1 VVEEGLWGMSEEV
14 AGRGRD
20 DLARAMAELNVPAT
34 DYALAYRT
42 LCRAR
47 MEDNVDE
54 ETFSWAVSCM
64 RELVAHCVIYLRD
77 NSQDREI
84 IELII
89 DRILEE
95 REER

>member
-1 VVEEGLWGMSEEV
+1 VVEESVWGMSEPEE
-14 AGRGRD
+14 RGQE

-42 LCRAR
+42 LHRAR
-47 MEDNVDE
+47 KESNVDE

-77 NSQDREI
+77 NAQDREI

-89 DRILEE
+89 DRSLEE

>member
-1 VVEEGLWGMSEEV
+1 MSEEV
-14 AGRGRD
+14 AGRGRE
-20 DLARAMAELNVPAT
+20 DLARAMADLNVPAT
-34 DYALAYRT
+34 NYALAYRT

-47 MEDNVDE
+47 KEDNVDE

-77 NSQDREI
+77 NPQDREI
-84 IELII
+84 VELII

>member
-1 VVEEGLWGMSEEV
+1 MRKPEE
-14 AGRGRD
+14 RGQE

-42 LCRAR
+42 LHRAKK
-47 MEDNVDE
+47 ESNFDA

-64 RELVAHCVIYLRD
+64 RELVAHCELYLRD
-77 NSQDREI
+77 NPQDREL

-95 REER
+95 RTEQQER

>member
-1 VVEEGLWGMSEEV
+1 VVEESVWGMSEPEE
-14 AGRGRD
+14 RGQE

-42 LCRAR
+42 LHRAKK
-47 MEDNVDE
+47 ESNVDE

-77 NSQDREI
+77 KPQDREI

>member
-1 VVEEGLWGMSEEV
+1 MVEESVWGMSEPEE
-14 AGRGRD
+14 RGQE

-42 LCRAR
+42 LHRAKK
-47 MEDNVDE
+47 EGNVDE

-64 RELVAHCVIYLRD
+64 RELVAHCGLYLRD
-77 NSQDREI
+77 NPKTGRSSSSLSTGSSR
-84 IELII
+84 
-89 DRILEE
+89 